1 MSIIF
6 ECERDGQ
13 HYITCP
19 CTNEQYA
26 LYPVNSMYQLLRETP
41 AGQYPDGPLAYLR
54 EQGVTP
60 QRVADLSGFDMLP
73 CLQPPDPRHGM
84 VRLWPDP
91 SKQSRGTAGTRR
103 AARVLY
109 QGLCRHP

>member
-60 QRVADLSGFDMLP
+60 QYRRNTTSGPRSLSRALP
-73 CLQPPDPRHGM
+73 TPLN
-84 VRLWPDP
+84 
-91 SKQSRGTAGTRR
+91 
-103 AARVLY
+103 AAVTCY
-109 QGLCRHP
+109 A